1 MENISDIENFNIQP
15 LIIEFLNNTLTI
27 HDSKVYKLKKYY
39 YDWASKFLKLDSI
52 QDLKIGSNKNKKLL
66 FFNSVKESD
75 KHLILKLDDNTH
87 FIYIKD
93 CVDMMWK
100 ILNNKD
106 VRGIFNV
113 GTGKAQSW
121 NNIAC
126 AIFKVLGQDPN
137 IEYLD
142 MPSSV
147 KDQYQYFTQA
157 DMSKLKETSVF
168 TNDFSLELAVKD
180 YIKVYLETNQ
190 HYL

>member
-93 CVDMMWK
+93 FNK
-100 ILNNKD
+100 EITSSTKKKYNIKSNLINKD
-106 VRGIFNV
+106 
-113 GTGKAQSW
+113 
-121 NNIAC
+121 
-126 AIFKVLGQDPN
+126 
-137 IEYLD
+137 
-142 MPSSV
+142 
-147 KDQYQYFTQA
+147 
-157 DMSKLKETSVF
+157 LKSYRCL
-168 TNDFSLELAVKD
+168 NRC
-180 YIKVYLETNQ
+180 YIL
-190 HYL
+190 